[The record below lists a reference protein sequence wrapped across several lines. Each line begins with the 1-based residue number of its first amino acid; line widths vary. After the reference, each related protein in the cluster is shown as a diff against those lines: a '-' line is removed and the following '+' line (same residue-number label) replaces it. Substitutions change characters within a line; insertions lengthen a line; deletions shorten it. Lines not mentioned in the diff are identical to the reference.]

1 MGNTYK
7 NWVKKKT
14 WKFGKQQLRNGWV
27 NKKKN
32 RNGKRIWRVNE
43 KKKWKNRIV
52 NEKQTFRYLLH

>member
-7 NWVKKKT
+7 NWVEKKT
-14 WKFGKQQLRNGWV
+14 WKFDKQQLRNGWV